1 MRPPIRV
8 LCVDDNEMIAEAL
21 QRRLKR
27 EPDLE
32 WLGWLP
38 RASEMPAFAGRQRP
52 DVVVLDVD
60 IPGDD
65 VPAAIRELGRVC
77 PSARVLMLSG
87 HAGREL
93 VDLSVDAGAWGYVL
107 KSDETDSII
116 AAVRD
121 VAAGRFV
128 LHPDSLIEYRR

>member
-1 MRPPIRV
+1 
-8 LCVDDNEMIAEAL
+8 MIAEAL

-38 RASEMPAFAGRQRP
+38 RAADLPAHAARCRP

-65 VPAAIRELGRVC
+65 VPGAIRALARTC
-77 PSARVLMLSG
+77 PGARVLMLSG

-107 KSDETDSII
+107 KSDETGSII
-116 AAVRD
+116 DAVRD
-121 VAAGRFV
+121 VAQGRFV